1 MILEKYK
8 EQIEA
13 KFSASYH
20 QIRIVIRSKTQFR
33 TEDIEYIIECLN
45 EEFERFAMSRLE
57 WISKTEIDSGLIT
70 TDFLFS
76 VVFVYSK
83 NNNSDSRC
91 CWQTLS

>member
-1 MILEKYK
+1 MLKKYK
-8 EQIEA
+8 EQIET

-33 TEDIEYIIECLN
+33 TEDIEYIVECLN
-45 EEFERFAMSRLE
+45 EEFERFAMTRLE
-57 WISKTEIDSGLIT
+57 WISKTKIDSGLIT
-70 TDFLFS
+70 TDFPFC

-83 NNNSDSRC
+83 NNNNDSRY